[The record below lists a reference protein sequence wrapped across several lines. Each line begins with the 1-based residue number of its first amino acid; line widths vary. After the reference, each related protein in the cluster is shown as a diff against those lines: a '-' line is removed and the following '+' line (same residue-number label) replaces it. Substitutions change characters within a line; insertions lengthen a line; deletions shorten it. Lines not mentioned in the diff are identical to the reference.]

1 MHLGGDIADNHD
13 GWEVA
18 SRVRDVVDT
27 RWRLGGVPGWGEE
40 RLRAKPVILAL
51 HQIRRDLHP
60 GPGAGKTSR
69 FLSDGDTLKNF
80 RLTHTVGSSHKIIFR
95 KFSIMRFCA
104 DQGNSVVARRKVKVQ
119 VMMVGQH

>member
-1 MHLGGDIADNHD
+1 MRLGGHIANNHD

-27 RWRLGGVPGWGEE
+27 RWHLGGIPGRGEE

-69 FLSDGDTLKNF
+69 FLSDGDALEKF
-80 RLTHTVGSSHKIIFR
+80 RLTHTLGSSNTIIFR
-95 KFSIMRFCA
+95 KFFNYEVSCRSME
-104 DQGNSVVARRKVKVQ
+104 
-119 VMMVGQH
+119 